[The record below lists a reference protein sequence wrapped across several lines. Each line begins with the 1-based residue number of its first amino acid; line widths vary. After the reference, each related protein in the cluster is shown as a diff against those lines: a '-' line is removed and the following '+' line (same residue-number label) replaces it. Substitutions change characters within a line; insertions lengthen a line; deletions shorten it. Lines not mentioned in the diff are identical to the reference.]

1 MELFKT
7 EHSNNK
13 RDGKL
18 DKVLLKCDDPNYY
31 ELTDYLSNSNIEQ
44 SLILKA
50 LYESKTNVVL
60 KFGILESIEKE
71 YKISEELLELP
82 GFIKY
87 FCMIKCNDNIKNI
100 INIINNQ
107 KKISNYKIC
116 HFGNNPIGILVMKE
130 YVLGSVENYDWNKNN
145 FHILKNVIKQVIF
158 SILLAFD
165 TKCFIHGDLHS
176 GNVLLK
182 TKRNNSINYNEKK
195 ILQIEVFEVIIM
207 DFEKSKIKQ
216 NNNITDLMRNIIKF
230 INSIVDSNNMR
241 MNLNYDRNKLFSL
254 KSIFNTN
261 TNTNINYYDQIE
273 KIIDDMYIYI

>member
-182 TKRNNSINYNEKK
+182 TKRNNSIGYNNKK
-195 ILQIEVFEVIIM
+195 ILQVEIFEVIIM

-230 INSIVDSNNMR
+230 VNSIVDSNNMK

>member
-31 ELTDYLSNSNIEQ
+31 ELTNYLSNSNIEQ

-182 TKRNNSINYNEKK
+182 TKRNNSIGYNNKK
-195 ILQIEVFEVIIM
+195 ILQVEIFEVIIM

-230 INSIVDSNNMR
+230 INSIVDSNNMK

>member
-13 RDGKL
+13 RDSKL
-18 DKVLLKCDDPNYY
+18 DKVLLKCGDPNYY

-82 GFIKY
+82 GFMKY

-107 KKISNYKIC
+107 KTISNYKIC

-182 TKRNNSINYNEKK
+182 TKRNNSIGYNNKK
-195 ILQIEVFEVIIM
+195 ILQVEIFEVIIM

-230 INSIVDSNNMR
+230 VNSIVDSNNMK

-254 KSIFNTN
+254 KSIF
-261 TNTNINYYDQIE
+261 NTNINYYDQIE